1 MQGSVTSSIIGWF
14 AGFDGAQED
23 YGTGLGP
30 GEGCEGLDFVND
42 GGVDGINSEG
52 VSVHVLEIGQDVSR
66 YDIIPMSY
74 NSSNLFVPSLFI

>member
-1 MQGSVTSSIIGWF
+1 MSYALDPTHLSSFYFILQGSVTSSAIGWF
-14 AGFDGAQED
+14 AGFDGAQEE

-52 VSVHVLEIGQDVSR
+52 LGVHVLEIGEDVRSCL
-66 YDIIPMSY
+66 I
-74 NSSNLFVPSLFI
+74 